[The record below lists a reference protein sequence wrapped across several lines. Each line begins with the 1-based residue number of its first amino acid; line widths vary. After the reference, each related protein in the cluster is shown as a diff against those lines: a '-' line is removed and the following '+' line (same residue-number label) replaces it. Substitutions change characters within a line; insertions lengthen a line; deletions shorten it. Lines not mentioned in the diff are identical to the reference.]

1 MKKLL
6 LIAGCAVLAA
16 CGQSEEAAPAEE
28 ANVVVAEPEANVAAP
43 AEFTLAE
50 TTWDYTQDG
59 KPHTTSID
67 AAGNYDTSSGTEHVD
82 HGKFAMVDGKGLLHE
97 RDEPGRAGMLD
108 GPADR
113 SGPVDGIDERQGQ
126 QAHGHASRLCD
137 LHAESLIGSQKMAA
151 SRPGPPFSQPLPT
164 CAMHSTSTSA
174 PSASPSAPNALRAGY
189 FPSGK

>member
-16 CGQSEEAAPAEE
+16 CGQSEETAPAEE
-28 ANVVVAEPEANVAAP
+28 TNVVVAEPEANVAAP

-82 HGKFAMVDGKGLLHE
+82 HGKFAMVDGKGCFTS
-97 RDEPGRAGMLD
+97 AMNQD
-108 GPADR
+108 GPECWT
-113 SGPVDGIDERQGQ
+113 VQQTEVGQ
-126 QAHGHASRLCD
+126 SM
-137 LHAESLIGSQKMAA
+137 E
-151 SRPGPPFSQPLPT
+151 
-164 CAMHSTSTSA
+164 STSDKGEKLTVTRREYA
-174 PSASPSAPNALRAGY
+174 AFTPKA
-189 FPSGK
+189 

>member
-1 MKKLL
+1 MKRLL

-16 CGQSEEAAPAEE
+16 CGQSEETAPAEE

-82 HGKFAMVDGKGLLHE
+82 HGKFAMVDGKGCFTS
-97 RDEPGRAGMLD
+97 AMNQD
-108 GPADR
+108 GPECWT
-113 SGPVDGIDERQGQ
+113 VQQTEVGQ
-126 QAHGHASRLCD
+126 SM
-137 LHAESLIGSQKMAA
+137 E
-151 SRPGPPFSQPLPT
+151 
-164 CAMHSTSTSA
+164 STSDKGNKLTVTRREYA
-174 PSASPSAPNALRAGY
+174 AFTPKA
-189 FPSGK
+189 